1 MRVLIYRLIRGI
13 TILVCITALV
23 ASFLDVYINYTK
35 TGNLTVSAV
44 LVSDKYN
51 DIEFEGNNYFIYP
64 ILNRDGSF
72 KRLDVKA
79 YDYEDGKCSIDYYGD
94 VAVGVSVDN
103 LEMTNQEYDY
113 LTSPKLLSPIGFL
126 NYLLCHRQV
135 YNNSHSLRFG
145 YISVVCF
152 IPLALVVMINMIV
165 EIVLRLKKMKLNVVI
180 AILFSLLYV
189 PLTGLTTLGLFEC
202 YYWNLLQR

>member
-1 MRVLIYRLIRGI
+1 LRVLIYRLIRGI

-126 NYLLCHRQV
+126 NYMLYHRQV
-135 YNNSHSLRFG
+135 YNNSLSLRFG

-189 PLTGLTTLGLFEC
+189 PLTVLTTLGLFEC

>member
-113 LTSPKLLSPIGFL
+113 LTSSKLLSP
-126 NYLLCHRQV
+126 R
-135 YNNSHSLRFG
+135 
-145 YISVVCF
+145 
-152 IPLALVVMINMIV
+152 
-165 EIVLRLKKMKLNVVI
+165 EVL
-180 AILFSLLYV
+180 
-189 PLTGLTTLGLFEC
+189 
-202 YYWNLLQR
+202 

>member
-13 TILVCITALV
+13 TMLVCITALV

-72 KRLDVKA
+72 KRLDVRA

-103 LEMTNQEYDY
+103 LEMTEQEYDY
-113 LTSPKLLSPIGFL
+113 LTSSKLLSPLQFL
-126 NYLLCHRQV
+126 DYLIHHRKL
-135 YNNSHSLRFG
+135 YSNSLSLRFG
-145 YISVVCF
+145 YLLIICC
-152 IPLALVVMINMIV
+152 IPVAVVVMLNYIV
-165 EIVLRLKKMKLNVVI
+165 ECIIKLNRLKLNSIVI
-180 AILFSLLYV
+180 MLFSLAYI
-189 PLTGLTTLGLFEC
+189 PLIILTILGMLEI
-202 YYWNLLQR
+202 YYWCWL